1 MTFCVLWVA
10 VEQYVQTKHCRTTSP
25 TLTTVN
31 PQPAACVS
39 CASCGQPAR
48 WTQKRPPV
56 VRLQHVPRPVP
67 HVARVRHSVTA
78 HTRGQAVT
86 TAAGRDGLPRVGVL
100 GTAPSSR
107 SASSRVTSPL
117 ALLAKLVKR

>member
-31 PQPAACVS
+31 PQPAACL
-39 CASCGQPAR
+39 CAQPAR

-78 HTRGQAVT
+78 HTRGQAEELT